1 MGGGAPASR
10 SDGTGPAS
18 AIAVRRIEAANLD
31 GEAAGRRSFTGEQGA
46 ACVPASRSAPR
57 PWPAAHGGR
66 LGVAT
71 AFLLPARLGMA
82 LRLLAAWDV
91 AALVMSSFAW
101 MIFLK
106 AGPHETHQHAGTH
119 DPGRRAVNVLVILTS
134 CVSLLATAVV
144 LRQARAQAPEVR
156 DLFVVLCIL
165 AVASAWLLTHSAYA
179 LRYAHLYYRDDHEGV
194 GGLTF
199 PGDAAPCYLD
209 FAYFAFTI
217 GMCFQV
223 SDVSIPS
230 RQIRRAVLGH
240 SVLSFLYNTAILAT
254 AINLAVGV
262 FG

>member
-1 MGGGAPASR
+1 VGKGQPAFPR
-10 SDGTGPAS
+10 H
-18 AIAVRRIEAANLD
+18 
-31 GEAAGRRSFTGEQGA
+31 
-46 ACVPASRSAPR
+46 VPPH
-57 PWPAAHGGR
+57 AHGRLLTAGC
-66 LGVAT
+66 LGVAI

-91 AALVMSSFAW
+91 AALLMSSFAW

-106 AGPHETHQHAGTH
+106 AGPHETHQHAGTQ

-165 AVASAWLLTHSAYA
+165 AVASAWVLTHSAFA

-199 PGDAAPCYLD
+199 PTDAAPCYLD

-223 SDVSIPS
+223 SDVSVPS

>member
-1 MGGGAPASR
+1 
-10 SDGTGPAS
+10 
-18 AIAVRRIEAANLD
+18 
-31 GEAAGRRSFTGEQGA
+31 
-46 ACVPASRSAPR
+46 
-57 PWPAAHGGR
+57 
-66 LGVAT
+66 
-71 AFLLPARLGMA
+71 MA

-101 MIFLK
+101 MIFLH
-106 AGPHETHQHAGTH
+106 AGPHETHQHAGSQ
-119 DPGRRAVNVLVILTS
+119 DPGRHAVNILVILTS
-134 CVSLLATAVV
+134 CVSLLATAVI
-144 LRQARAQAPEVR
+144 LRQARASAEVR

-179 LRYAHLYYRDDHEGV
+179 LRYAHLYYRDDDEGV
-194 GGLTF
+194 GGLSF
-199 PGDAAPCYLD
+199 PDDTRPCYLD

-223 SDVSIPS
+223 SDVSVPS

>member
-1 MGGGAPASR
+1 VSKGPPAFPR
-10 SDGTGPAS
+10 H
-18 AIAVRRIEAANLD
+18 
-31 GEAAGRRSFTGEQGA
+31 
-46 ACVPASRSAPR
+46 VPPH
-57 PWPAAHGGR
+57 AHGR
-66 LGVAT
+66 LATAALLGIAT
-71 AFLLPARLGMA
+71 AFLIPARMGMTF
-82 LRLLAAWDV
+82 RLLAAWNV
-91 AALVMSSFAW
+91 AALVMSCFAW
-101 MIFLK
+101 MIFLH
-106 AGPHETHQHAGTH
+106 ADTEETHRHAGTQ
-119 DPGRRAVNVLVILTS
+119 DPGRRAVNILVILTS
-134 CVSLLATAVV
+134 TVSLLATAVI

-156 DLFVVLCIL
+156 DLFVVLCVL

-179 LRYAHLYYRDDHEGV
+179 LRYAHLYYRDDDEGV

-223 SDVSIPS
+223 SDISVPS

>member
-1 MGGGAPASR
+1 MSKGPPAFPR
-10 SDGTGPAS
+10 H
-18 AIAVRRIEAANLD
+18 
-31 GEAAGRRSFTGEQGA
+31 
-46 ACVPASRSAPR
+46 VPPH
-57 PWPAAHGGR
+57 AHGR
-66 LGVAT
+66 LAVAAALGIAT
-71 AFLLPARLGMA
+71 GILIPARLGMA
-82 LRLLAAWDV
+82 FRLIAAWDV
-91 AALVMSSFAW
+91 AALVMVFFAW
-101 MIFLK
+101 MIFLH
-106 AGPHETHQHAGTH
+106 AGPHETHRHAGSQ
-119 DPGRRAVNVLVILTS
+119 DPGRRAVNVLVILAS
-134 CVSLLATAVV
+134 AVSLLATAVI
-144 LRQARAQAPEVR
+144 LRQARAQAPDVR

-179 LRYAHLYYRDDHEGV
+179 LRYAHLYYRDDDEGV

-223 SDVSIPS
+223 SDISVPS

-240 SVLSFLYNTAILAT
+240 SMLSFLYNTAILAT

>member
-1 MGGGAPASR
+1 MPAGPDHIVGARASEA
-10 SDGTGPAS
+10 AS
-18 AIAVRRIEAANLD
+18 AIWTPGRWSAKLPGVSKRSQAFRRH
-31 GEAAGRRSFTGEQGA
+31 
-46 ACVPASRSAPR
+46 VPAH
-57 PWPAAHGGR
+57 AHGR
-66 LGVAT
+66 LLTAGAFGVAT
-71 AFLLPARLGMA
+71 AFLIPARLGLA
-82 LRLLAAWDV
+82 FRLLAAWDV
-91 AALVMSSFAW
+91 AALVMTSFAW
-101 MIFLK
+101 MIFLY
-106 AGPHETHQHAGTH
+106 AGPHETRQHAGTE
-119 DPGRRAVNVLVILTS
+119 DPGRRAVNILVILTS
-134 CVSLLATAVV
+134 SVSLLATAVI
-144 LRQARAQAPEVR
+144 LRQARAHPPDIR

-165 AVASAWLLTHSAYA
+165 AVASAWVLTHSAYA
-179 LRYAHLYYRDDHEGV
+179 LRYAHLYYRDDDDGV

-223 SDVSIPS
+223 SDVSVPS

>member
-1 MGGGAPASR
+1 VDARPWVGEASR
-10 SDGTGPAS
+10 VSNGPPAFPRHVPPHAHARL
-18 AIAVRRIEAANLD
+18 AIAAAI
-31 GEAAGRRSFTGEQGA
+31 
-46 ACVPASRSAPR
+46 
-57 PWPAAHGGR
+57 
-66 LGVAT
+66 GVAT
-71 AFLLPARLGMA
+71 AFLIPARLGMTF
-82 LRLLAAWDV
+82 RLLAAWDV
-91 AALVMSSFAW
+91 ASLVMAAFAW
-101 MIFLK
+101 MIIVR
-106 AGPHETHQHAGTH
+106 AGPHETHKHAGTH
-119 DPGRRAVNVLVILTS
+119 DPGHRAVNILVIVAS
-134 CVSLLATAVV
+134 SVSLLATAVV
-144 LRQARAQAPEVR
+144 LRQARAKAPDVR
-156 DLFVVLCIL
+156 DLFVLLCVL
-165 AVASAWLLTHSAYA
+165 AVASAWVLTHSVYA

-223 SDVSIPS
+223 SDISVPS

>member
-1 MGGGAPASR
+1 MKKGPPAFPR
-10 SDGTGPAS
+10 H
-18 AIAVRRIEAANLD
+18 
-31 GEAAGRRSFTGEQGA
+31 
-46 ACVPASRSAPR
+46 VPPH
-57 PWPAAHGGR
+57 AHGR
-66 LGVAT
+66 LLTAGTLGIAT
-71 AFLLPARLGMA
+71 ALLIPARLGMA

-101 MIFLK
+101 MIFLH

-119 DPGRRAVNVLVILTS
+119 DPGRRAVNILVILTS
-134 CVSLLATAVV
+134 SVSLLATAVI

-179 LRYAHLYYRDDHEGV
+179 LRYAHLYYRDDDEGV

-199 PGDAAPCYLD
+199 PGDASPCYLD

-223 SDVSIPS
+223 SDVSVPS
-230 RQIRRAVLGH
+230 RQLRRAVLGH

>member
-1 MGGGAPASR
+1 MSK
-10 SDGTGPAS
+10 GPS
-18 AIAVRRIEAANLD
+18 
-31 GEAAGRRSFTGEQGA
+31 SF
-46 ACVPASRSAPR
+46 PR
-57 PWPAAHGGR
+57 HIPPHAHGR
-66 LGVAT
+66 LLTAGALGIAT
-71 AFLLPARLGMA
+71 AFLIPARLGIS

-101 MIFLK
+101 VIFLHT
-106 AGPHETHQHAGTH
+106 GPHETRQHAGAE
-119 DPGRRAVNVLVILTS
+119 DPGRHAVNILVILAS
-134 CVSLLATAVV
+134 CISLLATSVI
-144 LRQARAQAPEVR
+144 LRQARAQAPGVR

-165 AVASAWLLTHSAYA
+165 AVASAWLLTHSVYA
-179 LRYAHLYYRDDHEGV
+179 LRYAHLYYRDHGEGV

-223 SDVSIPS
+223 SDVSVPS

>member
-1 MGGGAPASR
+1 VSKGLPAFPRHVPPHAHARLLTAVALGA
-10 SDGTGPAS
+10 T
-18 AIAVRRIEAANLD
+18 
-31 GEAAGRRSFTGEQGA
+31 
-46 ACVPASRSAPR
+46 
-57 PWPAAHGGR
+57 
-66 LGVAT
+66 T

-82 LRLLAAWDV
+82 LRLLAAFDA
-91 AALVMSSFAW
+91 AALVMSTLAW
-101 MIFLK
+101 MIFLR

-199 PGDAAPCYLD
+199 PGDAPPCYLD

>member
-1 MGGGAPASR
+1 M
-10 SDGTGPAS
+10 
-18 AIAVRRIEAANLD
+18 AV
-31 GEAAGRRSFTGEQGA
+31 
-46 ACVPASRSAPR
+46 
-57 PWPAAHGGR
+57 
-66 LGVAT
+66 

-91 AALVMSSFAW
+91 AALLMSSFAW

-106 AGPHETHQHAGTH
+106 VGPSETRQHVGTH

-134 CVSLLATAVV
+134 CVSLLATAVI
-144 LRQARAQAPEVR
+144 LRQARAQGPEVR

-179 LRYAHLYYRDDHEGV
+179 LRYAHLYYRDHEGV
-194 GGLTF
+194 GGLAF

-223 SDVSIPS
+223 SDVCVTS
-230 RQIRRAVLGH
+230 RQIRRAVLAH
-240 SVLSFLYNTAILAT
+240 SVLSFGYNTAIVALAL
-254 AINLAVGV
+254 NLA
-262 FG
+262 FGLIG

>member
-1 MGGGAPASR
+1 MDPRRVGGSFAARRPPAPRKLDAN
-10 SDGTGPAS
+10 
-18 AIAVRRIEAANLD
+18 RRL
-31 GEAAGRRSFTGEQGA
+31 GEAARVSKGPPAFPRH
-46 ACVPASRSAPR
+46 VPPH
-57 PWPAAHGGR
+57 AHGRLLTAGA
-66 LGVAT
+66 LGVAV
-71 AFLLPARLGMA
+71 AFLLPARLGTA

-91 AALVMSSFAW
+91 AALAMSSFAW
-101 MIFLK
+101 MIILR
-106 AGPHETHQHAGTH
+106 AGPHETHTHAGTH
-119 DPGRRAVNVLVILTS
+119 DPGRRAVNILVILTS

-144 LRQARAQAPEVR
+144 LRQARAQPPEVR

-165 AVASAWLLTHSAYA
+165 AVASAWVLTHTVYA

-223 SDVSIPS
+223 SDVSVPS

-240 SVLSFLYNTAILAT
+240 GLLSFLYNTAILAT

-262 FG
+262 FN

>member
-1 MGGGAPASR
+1 M
-10 SDGTGPAS
+10 
-18 AIAVRRIEAANLD
+18 
-31 GEAAGRRSFTGEQGA
+31 GEQGPPRSRVTFRPTPTGGCSRRGPWGSDRVPDPGA
-46 ACVPASRSAPR
+46 AG
-57 PWPAAHGGR
+57 HG
-66 LGVAT
+66 V
-71 AFLLPARLGMA
+71 
-82 LRLLAAWDV
+82 RLLAAWDV

-106 AGPHETHQHAGTH
+106 AGPHETHRHAGAH

-134 CVSLLATAVV
+134 SVSLLATAVI
-144 LRQARAQAPEVR
+144 LRQARAQAPEFR
-156 DLFVVLCIL
+156 DLFVVLCL
-165 AVASAWLLTHSAYA
+165 LTVASSWFLTHSAYA
-179 LRYAHLYYRDDHEGV
+179 LRYAHLYYRDDDEGV
-194 GGLTF
+194 GGLNF
-199 PGDAAPCYLD
+199 PGDAARCYLD

-223 SDVSIPS
+223 SDVSVPS

>member
-1 MGGGAPASR
+1 MPAQPDHIVGEPAPGS
-10 SDGTGPAS
+10 AS
-18 AIAVRRIEAANLD
+18 AIWTR
-31 GEAAGRRSFTGEQGA
+31 GRRSAKLSRVSKGPSAFPRH
-46 ACVPASRSAPR
+46 VPPH
-57 PWPAAHGGR
+57 AHTR
-66 LGVAT
+66 LLTAGVLGLAT
-71 AFLLPARLGMA
+71 ALLIPTRLGMA

-91 AALVMSSFAW
+91 AALVMTGFAW
-101 MIFLK
+101 MIFLY
-106 AGPHETHQHAGTH
+106 AGPHETHKHAGTD
-119 DPGRRAVNVLVILTS
+119 DPGRRTVNFLVILTS
-134 CVSLLATAVV
+134 SVSLLATAVI

-179 LRYAHLYYRDDHEGV
+179 LRYAHLYYRDDDEGV
-194 GGLTF
+194 GGLSF
-199 PGDAAPCYLD
+199 PDEAAPCYLD

-223 SDVSIPS
+223 SDVSVPS